1 VVGSTGSAET
11 VTQGSAETV
20 TQGGAAGT
28 VTETTTSVVAG
39 GQAGQLA
46 TTGGAPLAAETLLG
60 ALLALLGAA
69 LLKPREV
76 LRRLLR

>member
-1 VVGSTGSAET
+1 VVGST
-11 VTQGSAETV
+11 GSAETV

-46 TTGGAPLAAETLLG
+46 STGGAPLAAETLLG
-60 ALLALLGAA
+60 ALLALIGAA

-76 LRRLLR
+76 LRRLIR

>member
-1 VVGSTGSAET
+1 MGST
-11 VTQGSAETV
+11 GSAETV

-28 VTETTTSVVAG
+28 VTETTTSVGGAG
-39 GQAGQLA
+39 QQAGQQAGQLA

-76 LRRLLR
+76 LRRLIR